1 VVLLSPRFGWHETAR
16 RISSIRDRY
25 LRGWPA
31 QLGRR
36 RIGGWPPGKEAG
48 PQDSACVTEQ
58 TEFHK
63 SQADRANR
71 QTTKSGSTRTSV
83 ARARSAARAKA
94 AAAARQQRE
103 ASSPRFKRDALGNL
117 VPDVRAAAA
126 IVFNPQTGEVLW
138 EENSH
143 ETRSIAS
150 LTKIMTAVTFVADD
164 PDMNQQVL
172 ITRADTANASV
183 THLRTGDLVTWGD
196 LLHLTLIASD
206 NAAARA
212 LARTAEGGTTAFV
225 GRMNDMARQLGLTN
239 THYLDPSGLVAA
251 NVSSAY
257 DMSHLIAFAATDPR
271 IGSVMRTAEY
281 VVRTPRREIPIH
293 STNKLLS
300 TDIDV
305 RGGKTGFISKAG
317 YCLATLLQIPQGSQV
332 AVVVLGAAN
341 SATRFWEA
349 RHLFNWVVGKA
360 QGIIGTDDARPA
372 PAAASIR

>member
-1 VVLLSPRFGWHETAR
+1 MRLHTSFRGLISALCAVGLLSVCATADAR
-16 RISSIRDRY
+16 
-25 LRGWPA
+25 PA
-31 QLGRR
+31 
-36 RIGGWPPGKEAG
+36 PK
-48 PQDSACVTEQ
+48 
-58 TEFHK
+58 
-63 SQADRANR
+63 R
-71 QTTKSGSTRTSV
+71 QTKVPAKPQSGSTAKPTVAPKAVAPARSRTAV

-94 AAAARQQRE
+94 AAALRQQRE
-103 ASSPRFKRDALGNL
+103 ASLPKFKRDALGNL

-126 IVFNPQTGEVLW
+126 IVFNPSTGQVLW

-150 LTKIMTAVTFVADD
+150 LTKVMTAVTFVADD
-164 PDMNQQVL
+164 PDMNQPVL
-172 ITRADTANASV
+172 ITRADTLRASV
-183 THLRTGDLVTWGD
+183 THLKTGDLVTWGD

-212 LARTAEGGTTAFV
+212 LARTAEGGTSAFV
-225 GRMNDMARQLGLTN
+225 GRMNDMAHQLGLTS
-239 THYLDPSGLVAA
+239 THYLDPSGLIAD

-257 DMSHLIAFAATDPR
+257 DMSHLIAFAVGDPR
-271 IGSVMRTAEY
+271 LGSIMRTAEF
-281 VVRTPRREIPIH
+281 VIKTPRRVIQIH

-305 RGGKTGFISKAG
+305 LGGKTGFISKAG

-372 PAAASIR
+372 AFASSIR

>member
-1 VVLLSPRFGWHETAR
+1 MTHHTPFRAFLTALCAIGVLCTAGTADAGAR
-16 RISSIRDRY
+16 QVKSAKKV
-25 LRGWPA
+25 PA
-31 QLGRR
+31 GL
-36 RIGGWPPGKEAG
+36 
-48 PQDSACVTEQ
+48 V
-58 TEFHK
+58 
-63 SQADRANR
+63 R
-71 QTTKSGSTRTSV
+71 QKLKVSKPAVSSTRTSV
-83 ARARSAARAKA
+83 ARARAAARARTA
-94 AAAARQQRE
+94 ARARAALLARQQRE
-103 ASSPRFKRDALGNL
+103 ASAPRFKRDAAGNL

-126 IVFNPQTGEVLW
+126 IVFNPTTGEVLW

-150 LTKIMTAVTFVADD
+150 LTKIMTAITFVADD
-164 PDMNQQVL
+164 PDLNQPVR
-172 ITRADTANASV
+172 ITRADTLHASV
-183 THLRTGDLVTWGD
+183 THLQTGDLVTWGD
-196 LLHLTLIASD
+196 LLHLALIASD

-212 LARTAEGGTTAFV
+212 LARTAEGGTAAFV
-225 GRMNDMARQLGLTN
+225 GRMNDMARQLGLTD
-239 THYLDPSGLVAA
+239 THYRDPSGLIAD

-257 DMSHLIAFAATDPR
+257 DISHLIAFAVADPR
-271 IGSVMRTAEY
+271 LGPIMRTAEY
-281 VVRTPRREIPIH
+281 VIHTPRRVIQIH

-372 PAAASIR
+372 ALAASIR

>member
-1 VVLLSPRFGWHETAR
+1 MRHHTFSRFIVAARCAGALSVATTSAAQVKKA
-16 RISSIRDRY
+16 
-25 LRGWPA
+25 PA
-31 QLGRR
+31 K
-36 RIGGWPPGKEAG
+36 PKAAV
-48 PQDSACVTEQ
+48 SAP
-58 TEFHK
+58 K
-63 SQADRANR
+63 A
-71 QTTKSGSTRTSV
+71 STRTAA
-83 ARARSAARAKA
+83 ARARAAARAKA
-94 AAAARQQRE
+94 AAIARQQRE
-103 ASSPRFKRDALGNL
+103 ASSPKFKRDALGNL

-150 LTKIMTAVTFVADD
+150 LTKMMTAVTFMADD
-164 PDMNQQVL
+164 PDLSRKVTV
-172 ITRADTANASV
+172 TRADTRNASV
-183 THLRTGDLVTWGD
+183 THLKTGDLVTWDD

-212 LARTAEGGTTAFV
+212 LARTADGGTAAFV
-225 GRMNDMARQLGLTN
+225 GRMNDMAVHLGLTS
-239 THYLDPSGLVAA
+239 THYFDPSGLIAD

-257 DMSHLIAFAATDPR
+257 DMSHLIAFVASDATLGP
-271 IGSVMRTAEY
+271 IMRTAEY
-281 VVRTPRREIPIH
+281 TVRTPHRAIAIH

-360 QGIIGTDDARPA
+360 QGIIGTDDAPRPA
-372 PAAASIR
+372 FAASIR

>member
-1 VVLLSPRFGWHETAR
+1 MRQHTEFRTLIGAICAVGLLTTAVPADA
-16 RISSIRDRY
+16 SSNRASRQQKPAAK
-25 LRGWPA
+25 PA
-31 QLGRR
+31 QA
-36 RIGGWPPGKEAG
+36 PVKAPAAPAKAA
-48 PQDSACVTEQ
+48 PAP
-58 TEFHK
+58 
-63 SQADRANR
+63 SQ
-71 QTTKSGSTRTSV
+71 TRTAI
-83 ARARSAARAKA
+83 ARAQAAARAKA
-94 AAAARQQRE
+94 AAAAREQQQ
-103 ASSPRFKRDALGNL
+103 ASSPKFKRDALGNL

-126 IVFNPQTGEVLW
+126 IVFNPKTGEVLW

-164 PDMNQQVL
+164 PDMNQPVL
-172 ITRADTANASV
+172 ITRADTFNANV
-183 THLRTGDLVTWGD
+183 THLQIGDLVTWGD

-225 GRMNDMARQLGLTN
+225 GRMNDMAHQLGLTN
-239 THYLDPSGLVAA
+239 THYLDPSGLVAE

-257 DMSHLIAFAATDPR
+257 DISHLIAFAAGDPR
-271 IGSVMRTAEY
+271 LGTIMRTADY
-281 VVRTPRREIPIH
+281 VVKTPKRQIQIH

-300 TDIDV
+300 TDIGV
-305 RGGKTGFISKAG
+305 LGGKTGFIAKAG

-360 QGIIGTDDARPA
+360 QGIIGTDDARPVGS
-372 PAAASIR
+372 AATIR

>member
-1 VVLLSPRFGWHETAR
+1 MRPHGAFRLFVTAVCAAGLLSSAGAASAAGRQAKKPAPKTPPASQSKP
-16 RISSIRDRY
+16 SSTKAK
-25 LRGWPA
+25 PTVA
-31 QLGRR
+31 K
-36 RIGGWPPGKEAG
+36 PT
-48 PQDSACVTEQ
+48 V
-58 TEFHK
+58 
-63 SQADRANR
+63 
-71 QTTKSGSTRTSV
+71 TKSGSTRTSV

-257 DMSHLIAFAATDPR
+257 DMSHLIAFAATDAR
-271 IGSVMRTAEY
+271 IGSVMRTADY
-281 VVRTPRREIPIH
+281 VVRTPRREIRIH

-317 YCLATLLQIPQGSQV
+317 YCLATLLQIPQGNQV

>member
-1 VVLLSPRFGWHETAR
+1 MRQHTSVRVVVGALCAVGMLSVTASAGAAPRRPTKQQTR
-16 RISSIRDRY
+16 
-25 LRGWPA
+25 PA
-31 QLGRR
+31 AKPTQ
-36 RIGGWPPGKEAG
+36 
-48 PQDSACVTEQ
+48 
-58 TEFHK
+58 
-63 SQADRANR
+63 SQASAPARPAVAPAP
-71 QTTKSGSTRTSV
+71 QSTRTAI
-83 ARARSAARAKA
+83 ARAQAEARAKA
-94 AAAARQQRE
+94 AAASRQQLE
-103 ASSPRFKRDALGNL
+103 ASSPKFKRDALGNL

-164 PDMNQQVL
+164 PDMNQPVL
-172 ITRADTANASV
+172 VTRADTLNASV
-183 THLRTGDLVTWGD
+183 THLQAGDLVTWGD

-212 LARTAEGGTTAFV
+212 LARTAEGGSVAFV
-225 GRMNDMARQLGLTN
+225 GRMNDMAHQLGLTS
-239 THYLDPSGLVAA
+239 THYLDPSGLVAE

-257 DMSHLIAFAATDPR
+257 DISHLIAFAAGDPR
-271 IGSVMRTAEY
+271 LGSIMRTADY
-281 VVRTPRREIPIH
+281 VVKTPKRLIQIH

-300 TDIDV
+300 TDIGV
-305 RGGKTGFISKAG
+305 LGGKTGFIAKAG

-372 PAAASIR
+372 APATFIR

>member
-1 VVLLSPRFGWHETAR
+1 MRRHTSFRVLVSALCAVGVLSVATLATAR
-16 RISSIRDRY
+16 
-25 LRGWPA
+25 PA
-31 QLGRR
+31 PKRQA
-36 RIGGWPPGKEAG
+36 KTTAK
-48 PQDSACVTEQ
+48 PQA
-58 TEFHK
+58 K
-63 SQADRANR
+63 P
-71 QTTKSGSTRTSV
+71 TTTVKAPAPAKAEPVPATRTAVS
-83 ARARSAARAKA
+83 RARTAARAKA
-94 AAAARQQRE
+94 AASARQQRE
-103 ASSPRFKRDALGNL
+103 ASSPKFKRDALGNL

-126 IVFNPQTGEVLW
+126 IVFNPSTGEVLW

-150 LTKIMTAVTFVADD
+150 LTKVMTAVTFVADD
-164 PDMNQQVL
+164 PDMNQPVL
-172 ITRADTANASV
+172 ITRADTLNASV
-183 THLRTGDLVTWGD
+183 THLQTGDLVTFGD

-212 LARTAEGGTTAFV
+212 LARTAEGGTPAFV
-225 GRMNDMARQLGLTN
+225 ARMNEMARTLGLTS
-239 THYLDPSGLVAA
+239 THYLDPSGLIAD

-257 DMSHLIAFAATDPR
+257 DMSHLIAFAAGDPR

-281 VVRTPRREIPIH
+281 VIKTPRRVIQIH

-305 RGGKTGFISKAG
+305 LGGKTGFISKAG
-317 YCLATLLQIPQGSQV
+317 YCLATLLQVPQGSQV

-360 QGIIGTDDARPA
+360 QGIIGTDDARA
-372 PAAASIR
+372 QTFAASIR

>member
-1 VVLLSPRFGWHETAR
+1 MRQHTSFRGFVTALCAVGLAWSAGATVAAR
-16 RISSIRDRY
+16 HAPE
-25 LRGWPA
+25 GQTKVAATPQAKAPA
-31 QLGRR
+31 TPAAAAQK
-36 RIGGWPPGKEAG
+36 PVPA
-48 PQDSACVTEQ
+48 T
-58 TEFHK
+58 
-63 SQADRANR
+63 
-71 QTTKSGSTRTSV
+71 TRTSV
-83 ARARSAARAKA
+83 ARARTAARAKA

-103 ASSPRFKRDALGNL
+103 ASSPKFKRDALGNL

-126 IVFNPQTGEVLW
+126 IVFNPSTGEVLW

-150 LTKIMTAVTFVADD
+150 LTKVMTAVTFVADD
-164 PDMNQQVL
+164 PDMSQRVL
-172 ITRADTANASV
+172 ITRADTLNASV
-183 THLRTGDLVTWGD
+183 THLQTGDLVTWGD

-212 LARTAEGGTTAFV
+212 LARTAEGGTSAFV
-225 GRMNDMARQLGLTN
+225 GRMNDMAHQLGLTN
-239 THYLDPSGLVAA
+239 THYLDPSGLVAD

-257 DMSHLIAFAATDPR
+257 DMSHLIAFAAGDPR

-281 VVRTPRREIPIH
+281 SIQTPRRVIQIH
-293 STNKLLS
+293 STNKLLA

-305 RGGKTGFISKAG
+305 LGGKTGFIAKAG

-349 RHLFNWVVGKA
+349 RHLFNWAAGKG
-360 QGIIGTDDARPA
+360 QGIIGTDDARSAIFP
-372 PAAASIR
+372 ASIR